1 MSFKDVFLLT
11 AAISGGIYGCIGAGY
26 AVYFNYIVL
35 KEDGF
40 WAWLILGE
48 IIATF
53 KGFLWPFYM

>member
-1 MSFKDVFLLT
+1 MTPKDIILL
-11 AAISGGIYGCIGAGY
+11 IGSILSGIYGCIGACY
-26 AVYFNYIVL
+26 AIYFNYIVL